1 MKRGLALTALLVPVA
16 IGGYVAFHPGTA
28 DAYAIDSAFGQ
39 PTAFVAAERYV
50 IDKAHTSIGFEIG
63 HMGVS
68 TVHGRFNDK
77 SGHVVVDPANL
88 ENSSV
93 EVTVKTASIDTA
105 IEPRDNHL
113 RSADFFEVEKFPE
126 MTFKSTAIRA
136 LPNSYVA
143 DGDLTIKGV
152 TKKVSIWFK
161 YYGPI
166 DAGNGKKRI
175 GIVAVPF
182 TINRQD
188 YGVAYNA
195 KLPDGTSS
203 VDDRVTIRLSMEAVS
218 E

>member
-1 MKRGLALTALLVPVA
+1 MKRGYAFTALALPIMV
-16 IGGYVAFHPGTA
+16 GGYIAFHPGVA
-28 DAYAIDSAFGQ
+28 DAYAIDKALGQ
-39 PTAFVAAERYV
+39 PTAITSAQSYV
-50 IDKAHTSIGFEIG
+50 LDPAHTSLGFEIG

-68 TVHGRFNDK
+68 TVHGRFNK
-77 SGHVVVDPANL
+77 KEGRLSVDPENL

-93 EVTVKTASIDTA
+93 NVSVQTASIDTA
-105 IEPRDNHL
+105 VEPRDNHL
-113 RSADFFEVEKFPE
+113 RSADFFEVEKYPV
-126 MTFKSTAIRA
+126 MTFRSTGIRKFGS
-136 LPNSYVA
+136 SYVV
-143 DGDLTIKGV
+143 DGNLTIKGV
-152 TKKVSIWFK
+152 TKAVSIWFK

-166 DAGNGKKRI
+166 DAGKGKKRV

-195 KLPDGTSS
+195 KLADGTSS

>member
-1 MKRGLALTALLVPVA
+1 MKRGIALTALALPILV
-16 IGGYVAFHPGTA
+16 GGYIAFHPGVA
-28 DAYAIDSAFGQ
+28 DAYAIDGAFGQ
-39 PTAFVAAERYV
+39 PTAIVAAENYG
-50 IDKAHTSIGFEIG
+50 IDPAHTSLGFEIG

-68 TVHGRFNDK
+68 TVHGRFNK
-77 SGHVVVDPANL
+77 KAGRLSVDPENL

-93 EVTVKTASIDTA
+93 TVSVQTASIDTA
-105 IEPRDNHL
+105 VEPRDNHL
-113 RSADFFEVEKFPE
+113 RSADFFEVEKYPAI
-126 MTFKSTAIRA
+126 TFRSTGIRKFGS
-136 LPNSYVA
+136 SYVA

-152 TKKVSIWFK
+152 TRNISIWFK
-161 YYGPI
+161 FYGPI
-166 DAGNGKKRI
+166 DAGNGKKRV

-195 KLPDGTSS
+195 KLADGTPS

>member
-1 MKRGLALTALLVPVA
+1 MKRGIAFTALALPLLA
-16 IGGYVAFHPGTA
+16 GSYIAFHPGVA
-28 DAYAIDSAFGQ
+28 DAYDIDKAFGQ
-39 PTAFVAAERYV
+39 PAAFSAAASYV
-50 IDKAHTSIGFEIG
+50 LDPAHTSIGFEIG

-68 TVHGRFNDK
+68 TVHGRFNTK
-77 SGHVVVDPANL
+77 TGRLSVDPENL

-93 EVTVKTASIDTA
+93 TVTVQTASIDTA
-105 IEPRDNHL
+105 VEPRDNHL
-113 RSADFFEVEKFPE
+113 RSADFFEVEKYPE
-126 MTFKSTAIRA
+126 MTFKSTGIRKIGS
-136 LPNSYVA
+136 SYVA

-152 TKKVSIWFK
+152 TKNKSIWFK
-161 YYGPI
+161 FYGPI

-188 YGVAYNA
+188 FGVAYNA
-195 KLPDGTSS
+195 KLADGTPS